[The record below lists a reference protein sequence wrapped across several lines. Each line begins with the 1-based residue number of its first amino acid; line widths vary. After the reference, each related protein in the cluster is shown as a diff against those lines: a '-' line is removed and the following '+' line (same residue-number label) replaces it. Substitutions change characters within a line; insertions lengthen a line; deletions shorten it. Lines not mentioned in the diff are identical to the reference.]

1 MDTDINKKRILLALL
16 RNISKR
22 YTLTALAEEIKM
34 TRMGAWKI
42 IKKLEAEKMIKI
54 TSLGKGRTST
64 QEMTLNWDNVLLE
77 NTLSLYLLQEA
88 FVQERWYDNFKDLK
102 DCVDFTILYGSILN
116 SPDKA
121 NDIDIINI
129 TSKKRGFVKI
139 DEIIRKKQ
147 LVESKKIHDINFTPQ
162 EFKLELNKP
171 NKAFIHAL
179 KTGIVLYNQDN
190 FVNFIK
196 EMRK

>member
-77 NTLSLYLLQEA
+77 NTLSNTSFRSEELYFFFMLMGCPSSTIFLSCNIAILSQILSISLS
-88 FVQERWYDNFKDLK
+88 N
-102 DCVDFTILYGSILN
+102 CV
-116 SPDKA
+116 
-121 NDIDIINI
+121 
-129 TSKKRGFVKI
+129 VKI
-139 DEIIRKKQ
+139 IVVPCFFILKIKSSICVLSKGSKSAVGSSII
-147 LVESKKIHDINFTPQ
+147 
-162 EFKLELNKP
+162 
-171 NKAFIHAL
+171 
-179 KTGIVLYNQDN
+179 KTSGL
-190 FVNFIK
+190 
-196 EMRK
+196 